1 MTGFERAG
9 RLRFGVNYTP
19 SRHWFHSWYDMDL
32 DAARR
37 DLDQIAA
44 LGADHIRA
52 FCLWPV
58 FQPNAAF
65 VNPRAVDDLRALVD
79 AAAAA
84 GLDVTVD
91 AIQGHLSS
99 FDFLPSWVVTWHEA
113 NLFTDP
119 RVRAAQAHYLR
130 TLGAALADRPN
141 VVGYQLGNE
150 LDNLVARN
158 PATAGQVDAYLDDLL
173 AAASEA
179 LPDRLV
185 THSAY
190 DAAFY
195 TDGHPFTPQQCARK
209 GGMTTVHPWV
219 FSADC
224 ARRYGPLSVAATHL
238 AGYLIELAKAYATDP
253 ARRVWVQEAGA
264 PQPHVPA
271 GDAAAFTEATL
282 RNVATCTDVPAV
294 TWWCSHDVDPAL
306 ADFPELEYTLGLIDL
321 AGRTKPAGRA
331 VAGLIREY
339 AADPPVPVRR
349 DTALVFDGGDLDSR
363 SASAPGGSFFDAW
376 MAHAAAGER
385 LVVVLARDTGDTDL
399 LAARGITTLAR
410 P

>member
-1 MTGFERAG
+1 MTTFAQQG

-19 SRHWFHSWYDMDL
+19 SKHWFHSWYAMDL
-32 DAARR
+32 DATRR
-37 DLDQIAA
+37 DLAQIAA
-44 LGADHIRA
+44 LGVDHIRA

-58 FQPNAAF
+58 FQPNATF

-79 AAAAA
+79 AAADA

-99 FDFLPSWVVTWHEA
+99 FDFYPSWTLTWHES

-119 RVRAAQAHYLR
+119 RVRAAKVRYLR
-130 TLGAALADRPN
+130 ALGAALADRPN

-150 LDNLVARN
+150 LNNLVQHN
-158 PATAGQVDAYLDDLL
+158 PASPGQIDEYLDELL
-173 AAASEA
+173 AAATEA

-195 TDGHPFTPQQCARK
+195 TDGHPFTPQQSARK
-209 GGMTTVHPWV
+209 GGMTTIHPWV
-219 FSADC
+219 FSYDC

-238 AGYLIELAKAYATDP
+238 GEYLVELAKAYATDP
-253 ARRVWVQEAGA
+253 HRPVWVQEAGA

-271 GDAAAFTEATL
+271 GDAAAFTEATI
-282 RNVATCTDVPAV
+282 RNIATCTDVPAV
-294 TWWCSHDVDPAL
+294 TWWCSHDVDRSL
-306 ADFPELEYTLGLIDL
+306 ADFPELEYTLGLIDTD
-321 AGRTKPAGRA
+321 GTTKPAGQA
-331 VAGLIREY
+331 YADLIREY
-339 AADPPVPVRR
+339 RAEPPTPAPRT
-349 DTALVFDGGDLDSR
+349 TALVYDGDLDTR
-363 SASAPGGSFFDAW
+363 SATAPGGTFFDAW
-376 MAHAAAGER
+376 MAHAAAGHR
-385 LVVVLARDTGDTDL
+385 LAIVHTDDTHRPDH
-399 LAARGITTLAR
+399 LAARGITTLTT